1 MSRGNTRWNPRWGGK
16 HWTGLLWYSLSCQS
30 ERRNTRR
37 RRIIEED
44 EEEEKDEDE
53 DEEDEEDEEEEEEKE
68 EDISGDNVND
78 PCALLTLVRTQPPVE
93 KRK

>member
-1 MSRGNTRWNPRWGGK
+1 M
-16 HWTGLLWYSLSCQS
+16 
-30 ERRNTRR
+30 RRRR
-37 RRIIEED
+37 RRRMRRIIEE
-44 EEEEKDEDE
+44 
-53 DEEDEEDEEEEEEKE
+53 E

>member
-1 MSRGNTRWNPRWGGK
+1 M
-16 HWTGLLWYSLSCQS
+16 
-30 ERRNTRR
+30 RRIRRRR

-44 EEEEKDEDE
+44 EEEE
-53 DEEDEEDEEEEEEKE
+53 EEE